1 MTWANTDAP
10 ESVKT
15 FLRNAIRADRVA
27 HAYLFTG
34 AQEAKRNIAIEF
46 AKVLNCEHLA
56 NDSCDSCSACRTIAS
71 GNSPEIVEVYPD
83 GSSIKID
90 QVRAVQKQFS
100 FTPRPGTRRF
110 LILHQADLMTL
121 AAANSLLK
129 FLEEP
134 VSPLVAILFTQTEQ
148 SVLDTIRSRCQ
159 IVRFPEAD
167 LESKMKKY
175 HQMELPDWQVQ
186 IYSNFPGT
194 LPSDTQIMEQES
206 FAQLIEQMIKWNQ
219 EILVGKTEALL
230 FVYQEPFSTL
240 IQEGQAAILLDLL
253 MMWQR
258 ELLRTMNQL
267 DQDRQLFLPW
277 REHLE
282 KQAYLKDLSALLS
295 SMEKVMQARRDLGK
309 PMQDQAILEK
319 MVLAMQEG

>member
-10 ESVKT
+10 ESVKN

-34 AQEAKRNIAIEF
+34 AQEAKRNIAIQF
-46 AKVLNCEHLA
+46 SKVLNCDQQTE
-56 NDSCDSCSACRTIAS
+56 DSCDHCTACRTIET
-71 GNSPEIVEVYPD
+71 GNSPEIIEVYPD
-83 GSSIKID
+83 GASIKID

-110 LILHQADLMTL
+110 LILHQADLLTL
-121 AAANSLLK
+121 SAANSLLK

-148 SVLDTIRSRCQ
+148 SVLETIRSRCQ
-159 IVRFPEAD
+159 IVRFPEAN
-167 LESKMKKY
+167 LESKISKFR
-175 HQMELPDWQVQ
+175 QMELPDWQAQ
-186 IYSNFPGT
+186 IYSN
-194 LPSDTQIMEQES
+194 LPFDTHIMELEA

-230 FVYQEPFSTL
+230 FIYQEPFSTL
-240 IQEGQAAILLDLL
+240 IQEGQAAVLLDLL

-258 ELLRTMNQL
+258 ELLRTANQTV
-267 DQDRQLFLPW
+267 QDRALFLPW
-277 REHLE
+277 RDNLE
-282 KQAYLKDLSALLS
+282 RQAYLKDLPSLLS
-295 SMEKVMQARRDLGK
+295 LMEKVMKARRDLGK